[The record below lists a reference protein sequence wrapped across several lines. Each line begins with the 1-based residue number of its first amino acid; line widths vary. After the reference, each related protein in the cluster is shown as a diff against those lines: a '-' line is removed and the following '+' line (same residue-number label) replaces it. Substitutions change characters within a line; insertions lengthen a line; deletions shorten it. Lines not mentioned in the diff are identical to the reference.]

1 VATALLVTAFL
12 IWTIASYGDALSAT
26 LAVAVVAASIGAV
39 MANARGRDGV
49 AFSLTASA
57 ILLLVTT
64 YFALLYPNVMP
75 STIDPA
81 NNLTIANASSSSYTL
96 TLMSWVAVL
105 VVPFVLAYQAWSY
118 WVFRK
123 RLSRDHIPLTP
134 QHGAAAGGNR
144 ST

>member
-1 VATALLVTAFL
+1 MSIILSAAFL
-12 IWTIASYGDALSAT
+12 SWTVGAHGGSSST
-26 LAVAVVAASIGAV
+26 VLAIAVVATSVCALV
-39 MANARGRDGV
+39 ANARGNDRV
-49 AFSLTASA
+49 AFFCTAGS
-57 ILLLVTT
+57 IVLLVAT

-81 NNLTIANASSSSYTL
+81 NSLTIADASSTPYTL

-105 VVPFVLAYQAWSY
+105 VVPFVLAYQMWSY

-123 RLSRDHIPLTP
+123 RLGRGHIPLTP
-134 QHGAAAGGNR
+134 QHGAAAHSSR

>member
-1 VATALLVTAFL
+1 M
-12 IWTIASYGDALSAT
+12 
-26 LAVAVVAASIGAV
+26 LAISVVAGTAGAAV
-39 MANARGRDGV
+39 ANARGRDGV
-49 AFSLTASA
+49 AFFFTAGA
-57 ILLLVTT
+57 VDPLLVAT
-64 YFALLYPNVMP
+64 YFSLLYPNVMP

-81 NNLTIANASSSSYTL
+81 NNLTIANASSSPYTL

-123 RLSRDHIPLTP
+123 RLTRDHIPLIP

-144 ST
+144 PT